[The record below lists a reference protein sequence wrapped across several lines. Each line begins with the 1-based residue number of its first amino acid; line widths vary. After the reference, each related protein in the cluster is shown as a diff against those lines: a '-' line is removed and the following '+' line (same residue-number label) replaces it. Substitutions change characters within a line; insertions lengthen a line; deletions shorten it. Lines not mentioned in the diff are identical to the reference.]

1 MTTKLISLFAL
12 CVLLGLVLLA
22 CGGAADNANTATTN
36 ATTNANTKAAATPA
50 TTTATPA
57 STTAAAGDI
66 GVAECDEFLKKYE
79 ACISGKV
86 PAAAQAT
93 FKTSLDTWR
102 SSWKKLAETPQGKA
116 GLAAAC
122 KSSMDTMRTAWKQAA
137 ASPQGKAALA
147 TGCKTALEQAK
158 TNYAAY
164 GCTW

>member
-12 CVLLGLVLLA
+12 CALLGLAMLA
-22 CGGAADNANTATTN
+22 CGGAENTNTANTNT

-50 TTTATPA
+50 AASTPA
-57 STTAAAGDI
+57 STTSAAGDI
-66 GVAECDEFLKKYE
+66 GVAECDDFLKKYE
-79 ACISGKV
+79 ACVSGKV

-116 GLAAAC
+116 GLATAC
-122 KSSMDTMRTAWKQAA
+122 KS
-137 ASPQGKAALA
+137 ALD
-147 TGCKTALEQAK
+147 QAK
-158 TNYAAY
+158 TSLGSY